1 MTDVSKILS
10 SVPVNKQAAYGL
22 TGKIAS
28 EKDEL
33 QAQVSSIIL
42 QLQKDNEYYKKSG
55 KRLLTKKR
63 RKELGA
69 IKQKLDQ
76 KLREFKTHEKRKL
89 PQNTIPSYFME
100 VCKELMHPFEYE
112 KYLKMAQERIEQIR
126 QEIKERK

>member
-42 QLQKDNEYYKKSG
+42 QLQKDNEHYKKTG

-76 KLREFKTHEKRKL
+76 KLREFKTPHKKIL
-89 PQNTIPSYFME
+89 QNTLPSYFMN
-100 VCKELMHPFEYE
+100 VCKELMHPFEFE
-112 KYLKMAQERIEQIR
+112 KYLKMAQERIEQVR